1 MEQRT
6 AAAPRS
12 LSLVMVHKTPS
23 LMELTWD
30 RISPTQL
37 NCILE
42 TGGLSNAGV
51 TGQASVVGVVA
62 PIHQKAMPA
71 KA

>member
-42 TGGLSNAGV
+42 TGGLSNAGLDRSSERRRR
-51 TGQASVVGVVA
+51 GRSDPSEGYAS
-62 PIHQKAMPA
+62 
-71 KA
+71 

>member
-37 NCILE
+37 NCNLE
-42 TGGLSNAGV
+42 TGGLSNAGRDRSSERRRR
-51 TGQASVVGVVA
+51 GRSDPSEGYAS
-62 PIHQKAMPA
+62 
-71 KA
+71 

>member
-12 LSLVMVHKTPS
+12 LSLVIAHKTPS

-30 RISPTQL
+30 RSSPTQL

-42 TGGLSNAGV
+42 TGGLSNAGLDRSSERRRR
-51 TGQASVVGVVA
+51 GRSDPSEGYAS
-62 PIHQKAMPA
+62 
-71 KA
+71 